1 MIQASNSKCGIGNFE
16 VVKRWVNEATE
27 ALFSDDI
34 MVQYHALGF
43 LYMVRHSDRL
53 SVTKMVSKL
62 VKSPMKSSFST
73 CLLIRMVAKL
83 VEEDY
88 HEEYFEF
95 IESCLRHKSEMVF
108 TYYLIPQFRNYSET

>member
-1 MIQASNSKCGIGNFE
+1 MIQASNSKCAIGNFE

-62 VKSPMKSSFST
+62 VKSPVDR
-73 CLLIRMVAKL
+73 I
-83 VEEDY
+83 
-88 HEEYFEF
+88 
-95 IESCLRHKSEMVF
+95 
-108 TYYLIPQFRNYSET
+108 